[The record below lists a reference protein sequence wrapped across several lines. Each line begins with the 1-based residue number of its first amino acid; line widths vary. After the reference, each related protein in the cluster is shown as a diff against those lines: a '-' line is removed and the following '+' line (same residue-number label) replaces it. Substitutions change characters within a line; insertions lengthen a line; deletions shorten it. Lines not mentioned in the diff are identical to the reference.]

1 MLELE
6 HVTYGYGK
14 GAPVIRNLSTSILR
28 GRIYGLLGANAAG
41 KTTLL
46 NLMSGLL
53 FPVEGRITMDGRD
66 ITKRDPET
74 LEKTALMSSEFQFT
88 KKWKI
93 MDFVRLHSGFYPDFS
108 LTVLEDC
115 LEGFGID
122 MENTMLNAMSL
133 GQKHK
138 VLFSILLS
146 FGTDLLLLDEPL
158 NGMDM
163 PSRGV
168 FRKMLMKH
176 LREDQTVIISSHTVP
191 DIETLLTDVMIL
203 REDGSCFCE
212 TIENISARYS
222 FGTSRSDS
230 GAVYSEPCAGGIR
243 VIKEKEA
250 DTDTESE
257 VSLELLFNAVNKGI
271 IK

>member
-1 MLELE
+1 MLELNN
-6 HVTYGYGK
+6 VTYGYGK
-14 GAPVIRNLSTSILR
+14 PAPVIRNLSVSIR
-28 GRIYGLLGANAAG
+28 PGRIYGLLGVNAAG

-46 NLMSGLL
+46 NLMAGLI
-53 FPVEGRITMDGRD
+53 FPVEGRITLDGRD
-66 ITKRDPET
+66 ITKREPVT
-74 LEKTALMSSEFQFT
+74 LEKTVLMSSEFGFV

-93 MDFVRLHSGFYPDFS
+93 MDFVRLHSGFYPNFS
-108 LTVLEDC
+108 QTVLEDC

-122 MENTMLNAMSL
+122 MGNTLLNAMSL

-176 LREDQTVIISSHTVP
+176 LREEQTVIISSHTVP
-191 DIETLLTDVMIL
+191 DIEPILTDVMIL

-212 TIENISARYS
+212 AMEDISARYS

-230 GAVYSEPCAGGIR
+230 GAVYSEPCAGGLR
-243 VIKEKEA
+243 VINEKKA

-257 VSLELLFNAVNKGI
+257 VSLQLLFNAVNKGI